1 MLMYCYFYSI
11 YYLVASMLHNY
22 IYKLGNKML
31 KVVIQMSPSN
41 IFRALVDMVHV
52 TYIYWKSGRTSLYL
66 MSELLLIRSFQ
77 KINKINREY
86 F

>member
-1 MLMYCYFYSI
+1 MLMYCYFYST

-22 IYKLGNKML
+22 IHKLGNKML

-41 IFRALVDMVHV
+41 IFRALVDMVNV
-52 TYIYWKSGRTSLYL
+52 TYMYWKSGRTSLYL
-66 MSELLLIRSFQ
+66 VSELLLIRSFQ